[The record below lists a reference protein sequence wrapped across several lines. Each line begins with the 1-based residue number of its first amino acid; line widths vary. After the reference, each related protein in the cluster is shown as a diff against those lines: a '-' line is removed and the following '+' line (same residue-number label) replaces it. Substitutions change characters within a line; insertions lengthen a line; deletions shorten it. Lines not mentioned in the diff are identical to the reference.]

1 MNLLFRLSITI
12 ICTLLTFLILGGFL
26 EIVAVFLE
34 GAYSSQSSEQTVSK
48 LIGFFVVFLWWKFS
62 PAIFLHLKD
71 FFKRNGGSSI

>member
-1 MNLLFRLSITI
+1 MNLLFRLFITI

-26 EIVAVFLE
+26 EIVAVFLK
-34 GAYSSQSSEQTVSK
+34 GVYSSQSSEQIVSK
-48 LIGFFVVFLWWKFS
+48 LIGFFVVFLWWNFS